1 MKVIL
6 RQDHDKLGEAGKV
19 IQVKPGYARNFLI
32 PKGIVYPATAENIK
46 RYDSEKA
53 QLNMKKIQE
62 QKKSEELAKVLE
74 NVSCTI
80 TVQVGEEDK
89 LFGSVTSQN
98 IAEVLEE
105 QGHKI
110 DKRKIILE
118 EPIKSLGIYSV
129 PIKLHPEVEAKV
141 KIWVVKE

>member
-6 RQDHDKLGEAGKV
+6 RQDHEKLGEAGE
-19 IQVKPGYARNFLI
+19 IINVKPGFARNYLI
-32 PKGIVYPATAENIK
+32 PQGLAMSASPQNKKRFENEKKQMNWRKEQEK
-46 RYDSEKA
+46 RRA
-53 QLNMKKIQE
+53 
-62 QKKSEELAKVLE
+62 EELAKELE

-89 LFGSVTSQN
+89 LFGSVTSQH
-98 IAEVLEE
+98 IAESLHT
-105 QGHKI
+105 QGYEL

-129 PIKLHPEVEAKV
+129 PIKLYQDVEAKV
-141 KIWVVKE
+141 KVWVVKE

>member
-19 IQVKPGYARNFLI
+19 IQVKAGYARNFLI
-32 PKGIVYPATAENIK
+32 PKGVAYPATADNIK
-46 RYDSEKA
+46 KYDSEKE

-62 QKKSEELAKVLE
+62 QKKSEEFAKVLE

-80 TVQVGEEDK
+80 SVQVGEEDK

-141 KIWVVKE
+141 KVWVVKE

>member
-6 RQDHDKLGEAGKV
+6 RKDHEKLGEAGNV
-19 IQVKPGYARNFLI
+19 IQVKPGFARNFLI
-32 PKGIVYPATAENIK
+32 PKGIVYPATAENLK
-46 RYDSEKA
+46 RYDNEKA
-53 QLNMKKIQE
+53 QMNMKKIQE

-89 LFGSVTSQN
+89 LFGSVTSQH
-98 IAEVLEE
+98 IAESLEV
-105 QGHKI
+105 QGHSI
-110 DKRKIILE
+110 DKRKIVLE

-141 KIWVVKE
+141 KVWVVKE